1 MLRAL
6 AALMLAAGVVA
17 MLVGGTF
24 TLQGLGLVGP
34 SSSVMV
40 GDRAWVVNGIAI
52 AAAGAVLVGAGFAIR
67 RIRKRQ

>member
-1 MLRAL
+1 
-6 AALMLAAGVVA
+6 MLAAGVVA

-24 TLQGLGLVGP
+24 MLQGLGLVGP

-40 GDRAWVVNGIAI
+40 GDRAWVVNGVAI
-52 AAAGAVLVGAGFAIR
+52 AVAGAVLVVAGLAIR